1 MKNQKTRRS
10 HTRRVVLSAM
20 AVLAVSSSVLA
31 PAFYS
36 ADLFRGISASA
47 KTVYTDVGSNLTVYT
62 DESDGSSETKTL
74 DVIKRYEN
82 LPCMAY
88 MYEDGTIIADI
99 KNAESADNLNLFFGS
114 LPEWIAETYK
124 DMEGITSAR
133 LIIPGELP
141 VLEGMEMPF
150 GDYHYKMYLQGMS
163 EFSMDLVLPDATK
176 VPDDYFCHFDT
187 LRTVKAPN
195 VTSIGGSAFESCR
208 MMTSITYSPNLT
220 TIGARAFSHAALTSF
235 TIPKSVTSIGAGAF
249 SNTALTTMPE
259 LPPAITAIPANLFD
273 GCPFTSVTIPAQITK
288 IEDCAFSGERLE
300 SITILGELDSVGRW
314 AFGYTDNDAKKIVEF
329 RHMPKSFDPA
339 AFQHGGNFIF
349 RVPKKQLDDWKTL
362 LNVTDDTTMMAGNT
376 FAASSIQLEG
386 VQFNDFTKEFTL
398 KHIVGSKEG
407 YEIPDSIQDEK
418 FEYTITAIGD
428 APSLGTGGVLEYN
441 EEAKGFISKI
451 DLTKADF
458 TTLGDYWYEIK
469 EKASDIANYIPDQNT
484 YYLHIVTS
492 NAADPGEEDF
502 IGVTQAVLHKTYQ
515 QNVEQIKGANVTTNM
530 TFALPEGYRNAYGEE
545 GSLFK
550 WNEGEDDQYQ
560 VGYYYAGDDDMDF
573 DLYAWKKETIDGS
586 LETAKSVAEKEIA
599 EGDYEEGKAPKIEE
613 IAEFPFTAVFY
624 DDEEEFEGTAYA
636 TRTYIIDDGEGNIV
650 EFVFWLDEDDTNANT
665 KMQDII
671 DSLALLPADKT
682 DTLTGSMIP
691 SGALT
696 INVAEAGTA
705 TSATDTFTVVTAFTF
720 DDTVETVPKFNYTI
734 TNDGKDI
741 TENWSL
747 TPEWEN
753 HVATLTFK
761 DVPGGSII
769 KFIGLPDGISYKISE
784 SDLGEYFQNP
794 VFAYTSD
801 VDTTLDEDGV
811 TLLELDAVFFGNEL
825 TDCYAEGTI
834 SDDNDAITI
843 SNTAN
848 VALDVGV
855 FVENKPFMVI
865 IGTASVLAAGAFI
878 SRRKRVDDAAIL

>member
-36 ADLFRGISASA
+36 ADLFRGITASA
-47 KTVYTDVGSNLTVYT
+47 KTVYTDVGSDLTLYT
-62 DESDGSSETKTL
+62 DDSDGSSETKTL
-74 DVIKRYEN
+74 DRIKRYEN
-82 LPCMAY
+82 WPCMAY
-88 MYEDGTIIADI
+88 FYEDGTIIADI
-99 KNAESADNLNLFFGS
+99 KNAESADNLKLFCDS

-124 DMEGITSAR
+124 DMEGISSAR

-141 VLEGMEMPF
+141 VFKEGSPAF
-150 GDYHYKMYLQGMS
+150 GRFYYNMYLQGMPD
-163 EFSMDLVLPDATK
+163 FSIDLVLPDATK
-176 VPDDYFCHFDT
+176 VPDDYFSHFDS

-195 VTSIGGSAFESCR
+195 VTSIGANAFTHC

-220 TIGARAFSHAALTSF
+220 TIGMGAFEGCGLTSF
-235 TIPKSVTSIGAGAF
+235 TIPQSVTSIGARAF
-249 SNTALTTMPE
+249 SDVPLATMPE
-259 LPPAITAIPANLFD
+259 LPPAITTIPANLFD
-273 GCPFTSVTIPAQITK
+273 GCRFTSVTIPAQITK

-300 SITILGELDSVGRW
+300 SITILGKLESIGKW
-314 AFGYTDNDAKKIVEF
+314 AFGYTNNNATKIVEF
-329 RHMPKSFDPA
+329 KHMPKSIDPA
-339 AFQHGGNFIF
+339 AFQNGGNFIF
-349 RVPKKQLDDWKTL
+349 RVPEKQLDDWKTL

-376 FAASSIQLEG
+376 FAASSIKLEG
-386 VQFNDFTKEFTL
+386 VPFDDFTTEFTL
-398 KHIVGSKEG
+398 KHTVESKKG

-418 FEYTITAIGD
+418 FEYTITPIGD

-441 EEAKGFISKI
+441 DEAKGFISTI

-492 NAADPGEEDF
+492 NIAEPGKADN

-530 TFALPEGYRNAYGEE
+530 TFALPKGYRNAYSEE
-545 GSLFK
+545 GSLFV

-560 VGYYYAGDDDMDF
+560 VGYYYAGDADMDF
-573 DLYAWKKETIDGS
+573 DLYAWKKETIEGA
-586 LETAKSVAEKEIA
+586 LETPKSVAEKEIA
-599 EGDYEEGKAPKIEE
+599 DGDYEEGKAPKIEE
-613 IAEFPFTAVFY
+613 IADFPFTAVFY

-636 TRTYIIDDGEGNIV
+636 TRTYIIDDGEGNLI
-650 EFVFWLDEDDTNANT
+650 EFVFWLDSEDTNAAS
-665 KMQDII
+665 KMEAII
-671 DSLALLPADKT
+671 ASLALLPADKT
-682 DTLTGSMIP
+682 DTLTGTMTP

-696 INVAEAGTA
+696 INVAATGTA

-720 DDTVETVPKFNYTI
+720 DDTIETAPKFNYTI
-734 TNDGKDI
+734 TNNGKDI
-741 TENWSL
+741 TEDYAL
-747 TPEWEN
+747 TPDWEN

-769 KFIGLPDGISYKISE
+769 KFTDLPDGISYQISE
-784 SDLGEYFQNP
+784 SGLGDYFQNP
-794 VFAYTSD
+794 VFTYTSD

-811 TLLELDAVFFGNEL
+811 TTIELDAVFFGNEL
-825 TDCYAEGTI
+825 SDCYAKGTI

-855 FVENKPFMVI
+855 FVENKPFMI
-865 IGTASVLAAGAFI
+865 ILGTASVLAAGAFI

>member
-1 MKNQKTRRS
+1 
-10 HTRRVVLSAM
+10 
-20 AVLAVSSSVLA
+20 
-31 PAFYS
+31 
-36 ADLFRGISASA
+36 
-47 KTVYTDVGSNLTVYT
+47 
-62 DESDGSSETKTL
+62 
-74 DVIKRYEN
+74 
-82 LPCMAY
+82 
-88 MYEDGTIIADI
+88 
-99 KNAESADNLNLFFGS
+99 
-114 LPEWIAETYK
+114 
-124 DMEGITSAR
+124 
-133 LIIPGELP
+133 
-141 VLEGMEMPF
+141 
-150 GDYHYKMYLQGMS
+150 
-163 EFSMDLVLPDATK
+163 
-176 VPDDYFCHFDT
+176 
-187 LRTVKAPN
+187 
-195 VTSIGGSAFESCR
+195 
-208 MMTSITYSPNLT
+208 
-220 TIGARAFSHAALTSF
+220 
-235 TIPKSVTSIGAGAF
+235 
-249 SNTALTTMPE
+249 
-259 LPPAITAIPANLFD
+259 
-273 GCPFTSVTIPAQITK
+273 
-288 IEDCAFSGERLE
+288 
-300 SITILGELDSVGRW
+300 
-314 AFGYTDNDAKKIVEF
+314 
-329 RHMPKSFDPA
+329 
-339 AFQHGGNFIF
+339 
-349 RVPKKQLDDWKTL
+349 
-362 LNVTDDTTMMAGNT
+362 
-376 FAASSIQLEG
+376 
-386 VQFNDFTKEFTL
+386 
-398 KHIVGSKEG
+398 
-407 YEIPDSIQDEK
+407 
-418 FEYTITAIGD
+418 
-428 APSLGTGGVLEYN
+428 
-441 EEAKGFISKI
+441 
-451 DLTKADF
+451 
-458 TTLGDYWYEIK
+458 
-469 EKASDIANYIPDQNT
+469 
-484 YYLHIVTS
+484 
-492 NAADPGEEDF
+492 
-502 IGVTQAVLHKTYQ
+502 
-515 QNVEQIKGANVTTNM
+515 
-530 TFALPEGYRNAYGEE
+530 
-545 GSLFK
+545 
-550 WNEGEDDQYQ
+550 
-560 VGYYYAGDDDMDF
+560 MDF
-573 DLYAWKKETIDGS
+573 DLYAWKKESIDGS
-586 LETAKSVAEKEIA
+586 LETVKSVAEKEIA

-769 KFIGLPDGISYKISE
+769 KFIDLPDSISYKISE
-784 SDLGEYFQNP
+784 SGLGEYFQNP

-834 SDDNDAITI
+834 SDDNDEITI